1 MRKTHYLLIHI
12 ISEHSFIHINHK
24 HPKGSSL
31 GTHRSTSIPQ
41 YTEGRGRN
49 KFENSCPIPLIKD
62 SIKYVQ
68 TKPREVGDV
77 VLDFTYDPQSN

>member
-1 MRKTHYLLIHI
+1 MRKIHYLLIHI

-41 YTEGRGRN
+41 YTEGRGR
-49 KFENSCPIPLIKD
+49 D
-62 SIKYVQ
+62 SIKY
-68 TKPREVGDV
+68 KGGR
-77 VLDFTYDPQSN
+77 

>member
-31 GTHRSTSIPQ
+31 GTHRPTSIPQ
-41 YTEGRGRN
+41 YTEVEG
-49 KFENSCPIPLIKD
+49 EMCPIPLIIILD

-68 TKPREVGDV
+68 TKPREEGDV
-77 VLDFTYDPQSN
+77 MLDFTYDPQSN